1 HKLRTIPQKSPK
13 IRRFQVRTGTIR
25 DTFPIARNQFAGNST
40 RVRIPL
46 SAPYEDDHEKS
57 DRLFLVQ
64 ILIFQ
69 TKPLKRNG
77 RSIEMEYHDKQTGK
91 NIDVFT
97 TILYNRLRTGSLNKN
112 LTEES

>member
-1 HKLRTIPQKSPK
+1 MGSSQFSRKIPDNL
-13 IRRFQVRTGTIR
+13 IRRDIEVVITGLT
-25 DTFPIARNQFAGNST
+25 RNQFAGNST

-46 SAPYEDDHEKS
+46 SALDEDDHEKS

-64 ILIFQ
+64 ILIIE

-97 TILYNRLRTGSLNKN
+97 TILYNKLRTGSVNKY